1 MRRFA
6 AMAAASLVSNVCVIP
21 SLLFTGTDANPTAP
35 LRCSMMNHFVIVSAH
50 RLLGGREHLLLI
62 GKALLGDGELVAQL
76 VVNDCGLPSGGR
88 VSVALDAQSFERG
101 IGGESVCRH
110 EMSPVA
116 ARLASKSAAAMRLE
130 GRVPFDRAGFGTI
143 M

>member
-1 MRRFA
+1 LLCDDK
-6 AMAAASLVSNVCVIP
+6 LV
-21 SLLFTGTDANPTAP
+21 T
-35 LRCSMMNHFVIVSAH
+35 
-50 RLLGGREHLLLI
+50 
-62 GKALLGDGELVAQL
+62 QL
-76 VVNDCGLPSGGR
+76 VVTDCGFSSGGR

-116 ARLASKSAAAMRLE
+116 AGLGSKSAAAMRLE